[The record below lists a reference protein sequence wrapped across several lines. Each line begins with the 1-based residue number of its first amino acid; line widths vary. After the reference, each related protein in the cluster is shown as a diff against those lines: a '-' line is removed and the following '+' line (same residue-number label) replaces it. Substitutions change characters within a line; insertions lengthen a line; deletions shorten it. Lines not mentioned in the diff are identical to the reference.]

1 MKQDL
6 DVSSE
11 LGKHQDTHKELCPS
25 KPDGYD
31 EAAQQIECEP
41 PQAVPVEREEG
52 QAPFTQ
58 VLHST
63 AMFVFSACNGN
74 IGTPRQKKERTIVQ
88 VKDLEI

>member
-1 MKQDL
+1 MKLDV

-11 LGKHQDTHKELCPS
+11 LGKHKDTHKELCPS

-31 EAAQQIECEP
+31 EAARQIECEP

-52 QAPFTQ
+52 QASFTQ

-63 AMFVFSACNGN
+63 AMFVFSTC
-74 IGTPRQKKERTIVQ
+74 IGIIATPRQKKERIIGQ